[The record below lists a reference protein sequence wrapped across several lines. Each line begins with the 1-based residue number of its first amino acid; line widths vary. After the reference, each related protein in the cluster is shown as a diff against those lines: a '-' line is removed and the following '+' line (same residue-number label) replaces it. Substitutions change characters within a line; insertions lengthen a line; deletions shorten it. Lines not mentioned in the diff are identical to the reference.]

1 MENSYYTH
9 FTSPIRRSIDYF
21 NQILLIN
28 KKDIFTMEEL
38 QNKVNHI
45 NNFEKNV
52 KKFYRKKNRL
62 DFIFN
67 NKNTEEILTYGYIT
81 ELNES
86 RIRVYISEYNIDENI
101 RLYDNKISKIIQKE
115 INTSDTIKYIYENKT
130 YLYNLYDKIDIK
142 LFILV
147 YEDNIFEK
155 IKFQIC

>member
-1 MENSYYTH
+1 
-9 FTSPIRRSIDYF
+9 
-21 NQILLIN
+21 
-28 KKDIFTMEEL
+28 MEEL

-86 RIRVYISEYNIDENI
+86 SIRVYIPEYNLDENI

-115 INTSDTIKYIYENKT
+115 LNTSETIKYIYENKT
-130 YLYNLYDKIDIK
+130 YIYNLYDKIDIK
-142 LFILV
+142 LYILV